1 VAEGRT
7 KPHVHPDE
15 GMARRT
21 SAPRLSY
28 ALRASDRREEAHC
41 AGVNALL
48 LDEGKGR
55 LFSAARDACV
65 RQWDVAAD
73 VPNCVTKYEAHA
85 GWVHALAMVQEDVL
99 VSASSDQCVRFWN
112 TRTKDDERDG
122 RCRLEANPSCGCEH
136 EDYVVALAAATC
148 APRVVSG
155 GLDAQAVLWDVT
167 KARACAKLAPGRG
180 EAEARSIY
188 ALACDASATL
198 VVVGCTGGALRMWDT
213 RTNGMV
219 GWSDTSAF
227 VGHADT
233 VRCLALDTQA
243 LLCLSGS
250 SDRTLRMWD
259 VGTRRCITAAAP
271 HRDSVWALQ
280 ADETLAH
287 AYTGGRDGRLCVTD
301 MYAQSAKTIAQEERA
316 IRAIA
321 VEAGGM
327 RVWTATDDACIRQW
341 SVPDTTSPSAEADT
355 PRRTRR
361 LGRLVGG
368 VGACALRSAAAEED
382 AFREAHVDDDF
393 DASKVAPTK
402 VIAGVPGIVA
412 CAVASDRMH
421 VLSKDASGMVKRW
434 NILQGMVVE
443 DYGKA
448 DFDALL
454 KELEEERTLQSWF
467 TADTGLGTVSIHL
480 EPPMCFASEAYAVDL
495 GVRGAPHD
503 LRVNIGEQVIKALF
517 RTWRERRKAL
527 EDEARKCSNMLVSEE
542 SREDGLQAK
551 KDRIFQKLPFDFSQH
566 PPAIMSRGENG
577 VPWKRELA
585 DFTGRE
591 GPDEIPM
598 WIVDCLLYNRLQGV
612 ETLAQKCTFS
622 LFPLE
627 GSELPY
633 LKQTKLTAPRILHV
647 AKIKNYVVQKLL
659 DSGVDLRAEAGI
671 REGQSSSMAE
681 SLVVSDGLVDII
693 GNGKVLE
700 PDMSLAT
707 ICKYTCK
714 RTNDIE
720 LFYCRR
726 AENNEG
732 VP

>member
-1 VAEGRT
+1 
-7 KPHVHPDE
+7 
-15 GMARRT
+15 MARRT

-112 TRTKDDERDG
+112 ARTKDDGRDG

-198 VVVGCTGGALRMWDT
+198 VLVGCTGGALRMWDT
-213 RTNGMV
+213 RTNGM
-219 GWSDTSAF
+219 
-227 VGHADT
+227 
-233 VRCLALDTQA
+233 
-243 LLCLSGS
+243 
-250 SDRTLRMWD
+250 
-259 VGTRRCITAAAP
+259 
-271 HRDSVWALQ
+271 
-280 ADETLAH
+280 
-287 AYTGGRDGRLCVTD
+287 
-301 MYAQSAKTIAQEERA
+301 
-316 IRAIA
+316 
-321 VEAGGM
+321 
-327 RVWTATDDACIRQW
+327 
-341 SVPDTTSPSAEADT
+341 
-355 PRRTRR
+355 
-361 LGRLVGG
+361 
-368 VGACALRSAAAEED
+368 
-382 AFREAHVDDDF
+382 
-393 DASKVAPTK
+393 
-402 VIAGVPGIVA
+402 
-412 CAVASDRMH
+412 
-421 VLSKDASGMVKRW
+421 
-434 NILQGMVVE
+434 
-443 DYGKA
+443 
-448 DFDALL
+448 
-454 KELEEERTLQSWF
+454 
-467 TADTGLGTVSIHL
+467 
-480 EPPMCFASEAYAVDL
+480 
-495 GVRGAPHD
+495 
-503 LRVNIGEQVIKALF
+503 
-517 RTWRERRKAL
+517 
-527 EDEARKCSNMLVSEE
+527 
-542 SREDGLQAK
+542 
-551 KDRIFQKLPFDFSQH
+551 
-566 PPAIMSRGENG
+566 
-577 VPWKRELA
+577 
-585 DFTGRE
+585 
-591 GPDEIPM
+591 
-598 WIVDCLLYNRLQGV
+598 
-612 ETLAQKCTFS
+612 
-622 LFPLE
+622 
-627 GSELPY
+627 
-633 LKQTKLTAPRILHV
+633 TKLTAPRILHV

-726 AENNEG
+726 AENNGG